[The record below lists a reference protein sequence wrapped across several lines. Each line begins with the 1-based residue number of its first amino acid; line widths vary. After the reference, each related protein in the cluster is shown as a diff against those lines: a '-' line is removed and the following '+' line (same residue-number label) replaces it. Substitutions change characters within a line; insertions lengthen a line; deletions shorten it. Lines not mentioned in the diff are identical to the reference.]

1 MMLFFLK
8 VGASRL
14 KQCLNEKLLLKSLKI
29 YLDFV
34 KTYNLKKN
42 ITYLKIKYIFNT
54 FIYLFSNIFLVHLY
68 DAIVSQTLHLHSCG
82 INRCI

>member
-1 MMLFFLK
+1 MQVNWNILFMMLFFLK

-34 KTYNLKKN
+34 KTYNFKKK
-42 ITYLKIKYIFNT
+42 YYIFENK
-54 FIYLFSNIFLVHLY
+54 VHF
-68 DAIVSQTLHLHSCG
+68 
-82 INRCI
+82 